1 MARALAR
8 TPQGKAPSIL
18 ECSGCP
24 AWGAAFPAWAA
35 EDFLVAAV
43 LADAADEE
51 VAAEVS
57 PAAGVVDEAV
67 VVAFLVEVAVAAFLV
82 AAGVVAF
89 RVEAAEGISAAGAV
103 ASSNRQIRVLAS
115 PAP

>member
-1 MARALAR
+1 M
-8 TPQGKAPSIL
+8 
-18 ECSGCP
+18 
-24 AWGAAFPAWAA
+24 
-35 EDFLVAAV
+35 AAV

-67 VVAFLVEVAVAAFLV
+67 VVAFLVEVAVAVAAFLV